1 MFVDPKYILDDLYSK
16 DDGKAYGDKRVINI
30 GLIKTME
37 EVVLPINKVMAF
49 DEPES
54 SNVFLEGTISHLHHI
69 M

>member
-1 MFVDPKYILDDLYSK
+1 
-16 DDGKAYGDKRVINI
+16 
-30 GLIKTME
+30 ME